1 MLVIDRWEGEEIKRR
16 KGWLLLYG
24 RRKVGKSFLLRRLTK
39 WDVYATITRSRAAL
53 VDGELRPV
61 EEAIRLVVKVL
72 SSGGKAVID
81 EFQRLNDAHW
91 ERLAEVHPSGRLFLA
106 GSSLG
111 IVRKVFDRRS
121 PLLGLVEPFRL
132 DIISYSDMLANLR
145 PKDREGFI
153 WATLMRDP
161 WVIPLASDEDPV
173 RFLVDRSFGLFMS
186 AQGLVGEVFSEE
198 ERVLTSLYDS
208 ILLLMGEGVWSA
220 REMAGILSSRGL
232 LSGGTAAVTGILSR
246 LESMGL
252 AMKIP
257 LWKSGR
263 AKYLY
268 RHRSPLLSVLYYME
282 AKFGVSDGYPPEEG
296 AVRSILGREVQL
308 SVGEMLARR
317 EGARL
322 AYHVSPASDVD
333 AVLLK
338 RKRVIAGYEIKL
350 GPISREEAEK
360 AVRRMRELGV
370 PYTGLV
376 SLTERP
382 PDVGDESLGPD
393 DLVELSITLK
403 SSPLPHGAEFSSD
416 ARTI

>member
-1 MLVIDRWEGEEIKRR
+1 LLVIDRWEGEEIKRR

-24 RRKVGKSFLLRRLTK
+24 RRKVGKSFLLRRLTR
-39 WDVYATITRSRAAL
+39 WDAYVTITRSRAAL
-53 VDGELRPV
+53 VDGELRTI
-61 EEAIRLVVKVL
+61 EEAIRLVVETL
-72 SSGGKAVID
+72 SSDGKAVID
-81 EFQRLNDAHW
+81 EFQRLDDVHW
-91 ERLAEVHPSGRLFLA
+91 ERLAEIHPSGRLYLA
-106 GSSLG
+106 GSSSG
-111 IVRKVFDRRS
+111 IVRKVFDRRN
-121 PLLGLVEPFRL
+121 PLLGLVEPLRL

-145 PKDREGFI
+145 PKDREGFV
-153 WATLMRDP
+153 WAALMRDP
-161 WVIPLASDEDPV
+161 WVIPLANLEDPV

-220 REMAGILSSRGL
+220 KEMAGILSSRGL
-232 LSGGTAAVTGILSR
+232 LSGGIAAVTGILSR

-252 AMKIP
+252 ATKIP

-263 AKYLY
+263 TKYLY

-282 AKFGVSDGYPPEEG
+282 AKFGVNDGYPPEED
-296 AVRSILGREVQL
+296 AIRSVLGREIQL

-322 AYHVSPASDVD
+322 AYHVSPEGDVD
-333 AVLLK
+333 AILLR

-350 GPISREEAEK
+350 GPIPEKEAEK
-360 AVRRMRELGV
+360 SVMRMRELGI
-370 PYTGLV
+370 PYTDLV

-382 PDVGDESLGPD
+382 PDIGDESLGPD
-393 DLVELSITLK
+393 DLVSLAERIRSTPK
-403 SSPLPHGAEFSSD
+403 DEGPSQPSP
-416 ARTI
+416 